1 MPGPSGWRRAD
12 FRGATLESR
21 MIDASSAATGPT
33 SDFALNPALDLD
45 RHASAFAKRRRA
57 HVPEL
62 LAAGAAERLQTWL
75 EQSAQWSLVLHDG
88 QNVREATPEQR
99 RHTDAAWERQMA
111 AYAYARA
118 REGFEFLYEHR
129 RVADDPRERAADD
142 TPLAR
147 FVDFVNSSQFLE
159 FARRLTGFA
168 DIVRADAQATR
179 YRPGD
184 FLTQHD
190 DLDKTGRKLRR
201 AAYVFNL
208 TPRWRTD
215 WGGQLQF
222 IGPDGHVTEAW
233 APRFNALNVFAVPQP
248 HAVSIVAPF
257 AVGFRYAVTGWLLAN

>member
-1 MPGPSGWRRAD
+1 MTDAYGAASGPQG
-12 FRGATLESR
+12 G
-21 MIDASSAATGPT
+21 
-33 SDFALNPALDLD
+33 FALNPALDLD
-45 RHASAFAKRRRA
+45 RYSALFAACHRA
-57 HVPEL
+57 HVRDL
-62 LAAGAAERLQTWL
+62 LVAGAAERLQTWL
-75 EQSAQWSLVLHDG
+75 EHSARWSLVLHDG

-99 RHTDAAWERQMA
+99 QHTDADWERQMA

-142 TPLAR
+142 SPVAR
-147 FVDFVNSSQFLE
+147 FVDFLNSSPFLE

-190 DLDKTGRKLRR
+190 DFDKTGRKLRR

-208 TPRWRTD
+208 TPRWLAD

-233 APRFNALNVFAVPQP
+233 VPRFNALNVFAVPQP

-257 AVGFRYAVTGWLLAN
+257 AVGARYAVTGWLLAN

>member
-1 MPGPSGWRRAD
+1 MTDSSRA
-12 FRGATLESR
+12 
-21 MIDASSAATGPT
+21 AARSPDSFT
-33 SDFALNPALDLD
+33 LNPTLDIG
-45 RHASAFAKRRRA
+45 RHAAAFAARRRA
-57 HVPEL
+57 HVPDL
-62 LAAGAAERLQTWL
+62 LASPAAEWL
-75 EQSAQWSLVLHDG
+75 HAWLAQSAQWSLVLHDG

-99 RHTDAAWERQMA
+99 RHADEVWERQMA

-129 RVADDPRERAADD
+129 RVADEARERASDD
-142 TPLAR
+142 SPLAR
-147 FVDFVNSSQFLE
+147 FVDYLNSPPFLG

-190 DLDKTGRKLRR
+190 DFDKTGRKLRR

-208 TPRWRTD
+208 TPRWHAD

-222 IGPDGHVTEAW
+222 IGQDGHVAEAW
-233 APRFNALNVFAVPQP
+233 VPRFNALNVFAVPQP

-257 AVGFRYAVTGWLLAN
+257 AAGARYAVTGWLLAN